1 MRLPPRSPATL
12 VATATALLL
21 AGCSSA
27 PPAPPADEMQ
37 WSPMTVELTSLQP
50 PELLGQYHLAWR
62 EGRFGVL
69 AEGVPGLP
77 QHAVVEGPILS
88 TSTLGQAWIRHPLA
102 EYQATHPLA
111 IRYTLWDLPRLLD
124 SAPDGSESD
133 GVLTASLDLDGQGG
147 RETRLEL
154 GKEAGRIVWAR
165 VETPLDP
172 EAPFT
177 FTRED
182 PHPFPMVPEP
192 ALEPVPA
199 DDGDSRA
206 KAGHQVLLG
215 WIRGSRDLLGSYP
228 EEVNPDTL
236 LLQSLNQP
244 WPTSP
249 YDGKP
254 MADIEQEGHFQW
266 DRCSAEDATFIGLGW
281 DGAILEETFGKGC
294 ARAPSGLGEG
304 EGLPPLPPP
313 PAASAVALPIGR

>member
-1 MRLPPRSPATL
+1 MRLPRRSQATL
-12 VATATALLL
+12 LGMATAVLL

-27 PPAPPADEMQ
+27 PPAPPAAEMQ
-37 WSPMTVELTSLQP
+37 WTPMAVELTSLQP
-50 PELLGQYHLAWR
+50 PELLGTYHLAWR

-69 AEGVPGLP
+69 AEDVAGLP
-77 QHAVVEGPILS
+77 QHAVVEGSLLS
-88 TSTLGQAWIRHPLA
+88 TSALGQSWVRFPLA

-124 SAPDGSESD
+124 SAPDSSGSGD
-133 GVLTASLDLDGQGG
+133 VLTASLDLDASGD

-154 GKEAGRIVWAR
+154 RKESGRIVWGR

-192 ALEPVPA
+192 SLEPLPA
-199 DDGDSRA
+199 DEGDARA
-206 KAGHQVLLG
+206 QAGHQVLLG
-215 WIRGSRDLLGSYP
+215 WIKESRGLLGAYP
-228 EEVNPDTL
+228 EEVNPETL
-236 LLQSLNQP
+236 LLQSFNQE

-254 MADIEQEGHFQW
+254 MADVEQEGHFQW
-266 DRCSAEDATFIGLGW
+266 DRCSPEDATFVGLGW
-281 DGAILEETFGKGC
+281 DGAILEESFGKGC
-294 ARAPSGLGEG
+294 ARAPSGFGGGED
-304 EGLPPLPPP
+304 EGLPLPPLPPVD
-313 PAASAVALPIGR
+313 AMG